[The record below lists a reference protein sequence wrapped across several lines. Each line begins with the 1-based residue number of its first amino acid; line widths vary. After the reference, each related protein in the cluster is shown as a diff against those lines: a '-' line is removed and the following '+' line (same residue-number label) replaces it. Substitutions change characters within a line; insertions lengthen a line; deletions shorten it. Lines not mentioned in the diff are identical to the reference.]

1 MCQIKAVI
9 AIKMQVKVNAPSLS
23 VIHVLGL
30 VYVHIQQCHS
40 VQSDPKAQGSDC
52 FKHSNSIFSVCCAHY
67 RG

>member
-1 MCQIKAVI
+1 MCQITVVI

-40 VQSDPKAQGSDC
+40 
-52 FKHSNSIFSVCCAHY
+52 FK
-67 RG
+67 